1 MAEAIPFWP
10 FIFESNELKNSSK
23 LKVDWDKWQD
33 EDEQNGQPDFDPNDP
48 EQMEK
53 MVDLMKKNGDWDE
66 NDVKMEEEAMRLAEQ
81 EEELKQKIIKE
92 HK

>member
-1 MAEAIPFWP
+1 
-10 FIFESNELKNSSK
+10 
-23 LKVDWDKWQD
+23 
-33 EDEQNGQPDFDPNDP
+33 
-48 EQMEK
+48 